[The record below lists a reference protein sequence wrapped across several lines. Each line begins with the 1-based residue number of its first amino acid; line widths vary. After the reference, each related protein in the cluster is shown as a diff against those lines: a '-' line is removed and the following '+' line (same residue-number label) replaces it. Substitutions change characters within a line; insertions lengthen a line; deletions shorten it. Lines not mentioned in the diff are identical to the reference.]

1 MRLSYVVMAVV
12 LVGCGGGGGDGYPT
26 GSGNGNGGNGNGTG
40 SGSGTGT
47 NPSPTATVTMRATD
61 DGYGSSSFSF
71 NPSSV
76 TITRG
81 GSVTWTHDG
90 AAATHNV
97 TFNSGAS
104 GTPANVGNLSSGNA
118 SRTFST
124 AGTFSYHCTNHNGM
138 TGTVVVQ

>member
-1 MRLSYVVMAVV
+1 MRFSYVFMAVV
-12 LVGCGGGGGDGYPT
+12 LVGCGGGGGDGGPT
-26 GSGNGNGGNGNGTG
+26 GTGTGGNGSGNGP
-40 SGSGTGT
+40 GSGTST
-47 NPSPTATVTMRATD
+47 NPSATATVTMRATD

-97 TFNSGAS
+97 TFSSSTS
-104 GTPANVGNLSSGNA
+104 GTPANIGNLSGGNA
-118 SRTFST
+118 SRTFTT
-124 AGTFSYHCTNHNGM
+124 AGSFPYHCTNHQGM